1 MFGMFFLQGIQG
13 NTDASGMY
21 IIALPII
28 FKCLA

>member
-1 MFGMFFLQGIQG
+1 MSGMFFLQWIQG
-13 NTDASGMY
+13 YTDARGMY